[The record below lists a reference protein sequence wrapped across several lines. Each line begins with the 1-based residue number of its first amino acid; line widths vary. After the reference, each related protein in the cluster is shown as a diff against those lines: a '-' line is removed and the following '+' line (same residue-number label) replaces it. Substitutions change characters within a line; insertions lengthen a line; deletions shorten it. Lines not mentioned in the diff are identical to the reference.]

1 MGTDWFVKVN
11 CPQPDK
17 KANNH
22 DEHIQL
28 CSDCPYA
35 IWEEPESVAGFMS
48 SMCGVR
54 VGSIGIAT
62 ELDEIVTRL
71 MGVERFSKH
80 ESSARI
86 KLGILEQLKSFIL
99 NAGWKLAGLTRKET
113 IQHLDRLIE
122 FCKRADA
129 KGLKIWAWA

>member
-1 MGTDWFVKVN
+1 MGTDWFVNVN

-17 KANNH
+17 KANNR
-22 DEHIQL
+22 DEHIQA
-28 CSDCPYA
+28 CSGCPYA
-35 IWEEPESVAGFMS
+35 IWEKPETVAGFMS
-48 SMCGVR
+48 SMCGIR
-54 VGSIGIAT
+54 VGSIGMAT

-80 ESSARI
+80 ESSVRI
-86 KLGILEQLKSFIL
+86 KLGILEHVKSYIM
-99 NAGWKLAGLTRKET
+99 NAGWNLGGFSRKET
-113 IQHLDRLIE
+113 LRHLDKLIE